1 MPRPD
6 QVYHKRELEKDYCYA
21 QAVKAGNTL
30 YISGCVSWD
39 TDGNVIGE
47 GDMGAQGAAAYTDIK
62 EALEAHGGTFQ
73 NVVKETVFTTD
84 MDALEENNHIR
95 TQFYTDAGSGPPA
108 STWIG
113 CTRLADTGMMIEVE
127 CIAVIE

>member
-1 MPRPD
+1 MPKPS

-21 QAVKAGNTL
+21 QAVKTGNTL
-30 YISGCVSWD
+30 YISGSVSWD
-39 TDGNVIGE
+39 ADGNVMGE
-47 GDMGAQGAAAYTDIK
+47 GDMGAQVAAAYTDIK
-62 EALEAHGGTFQ
+62 ETLEAHGGTFQ
-73 NVVKETVFTTD
+73 NIVKETVFTTD

-95 TQFYTDAGSGPPA
+95 TKFYEDAASGPPA

-127 CIAVIE
+127 CVAVID